1 MSIEQIRRRIDK
13 LAASI
18 PIPEQQSDTHEEFDR
33 SLYSAQELQELDAL
47 LEQIAP
53 KIQAAPHDNRM
64 YELLTDVELETLE
77 RWGKLNEARKERHL
91 ESDRSIAVS

>member
-18 PIPEQQSDTHEEFDR
+18 PPEQQSDTHKEFDR

>member
-1 MSIEQIRRRIDK
+1 LSIEQIRRRIDK

-18 PIPEQQSDTHEEFDR
+18 PIPERDSRDTQAEFDR

-64 YELLTDVELETLE
+64 YELLTDEELETLE
-77 RWGKLNEARKERHL
+77 TWGKLNEARKEATK
-91 ESDRSIAVS
+91 SDKKRQI